1 MVKTDVN
8 VVTLRIFVQNPMAFF
23 SIKFTLENK
32 KKKKLPKVFD
42 KNKGQYSAFYVLE
55 IVTQKLTGKKTA
67 LG

>member
-32 KKKKLPKVFD
+32 KKKT
-42 KNKGQYSAFYVLE
+42 
-55 IVTQKLTGKKTA
+55 TQGL
-67 LG
+67 

>member
-1 MVKTDVN
+1 
-8 VVTLRIFVQNPMAFF
+8 MAFF